1 MCIRDRLI
9 PLAPPRMYPG
19 LGFVDTAHQYGQSV
33 YGAVGTGISDQLSAM
48 PSVHV
53 GWAVLVGLAAVLFGT
68 SKWRWVVVAHPVL
81 TIAAVTVTANHW
93 WLDGIVAVVL
103 LVAAAALH
111 LVIARDW
118 NGGAVDPDPEPS
130 STSIA
135 RV

>member
-1 MCIRDRLI
+1 
-9 PLAPPRMYPG
+9 
-19 LGFVDTAHQYGQSV
+19 V

-111 LVIARDW
+111 LVIARDGK
-118 NGGAVDPDPEPS
+118 GGAVDPDPEPS
-130 STSIA
+130 PTSVA